1 MRVSIEVPSHKEA
14 SSSFSEDEAKKAEAV
29 QQELDR
35 ILASR
40 YFRSAGRSRQFLQ
53 YVVRQKLAGH
63 VEQLKERTIGTE
75 VFQRLPG
82 YATGEDPVVR
92 VQAGEVRRRLE
103 QYYQTESGNFP
114 VSIKLPVGS
123 YSPIF
128 QWSSGTATAV
138 PTPHL
143 SLESPSPLHPATRRS
158 MRWLTVAVCIAVVAG
173 VGAVILQRTMHKNTT
188 IEGFWNPVFATQQPV
203 LICLAKPVVYR
214 PSLELYRRYA
224 RSHPGTFQ
232 TEVERYDQPLPLD
245 PDEKLV
251 WGDITTNPEYGVA
264 VGDAYAALSLSG
276 LLGKIGKPKQVRF
289 GSNYS
294 FEDLRNSPAVVVGAF
309 NNRWTMK
316 LTENLH
322 FAFVEKNGQFTIQEH
337 VPGGRVWRQFA
348 VSAGEPSDFAIVGR
362 LLDSKTGQFT
372 VVVAGIDGT
381 GTRAAADFVS
391 NPESMEKGLHDA
403 PVGWQKRNLEVVL
416 QTAITDSTAGPPRV
430 VAAYYW

>member
-1 MRVSIEVPSHKEA
+1 MRA
-14 SSSFSEDEAKKAEAV
+14 SVEFSDSERASSFSFEDETKRAEAV
-29 QQELDR
+29 LKELDR

-53 YVVRQKLAGH
+53 YVVQHKLTGH

-75 VFQRLPG
+75 LFQRSPG

-103 QYYQTESGNFP
+103 QYYQSVSGDSP

-128 QWSSGTATAV
+128 HWSSGSESGDPTAHQLPAH
-138 PTPHL
+138 TP
-143 SLESPSPLHPATRRS
+143 PLQPVKRPAR
-158 MRWLTVAVCIAVVAG
+158 RWLIIAVCVAALAG
-173 VGAVILQRTMHKNTT
+173 VAAVILQRTMHKNTT

-203 LICLAKPVVYR
+203 MICLAKPVLYR
-214 PSLELYRRYA
+214 PSLELYQRYE
-224 RSHPGTFQ
+224 RSHPGTFE
-232 TEVERYDQPLPLD
+232 TEVERYDQPLPL
-245 PDEKLV
+245 PPNEKLA
-251 WGDITTNPEYGVA
+251 WSDITTNPEYGVA
-264 VGDAYAALSLSG
+264 VGDAYAALSLSE

-322 FAFVEKNGQFTIQEH
+322 FAFVEKNGQFTIQEQ
-337 VPGGRVWRQFA
+337 VPAGRVWRQFA

-391 NPESMEKGLHDA
+391 SPKIMEKGLHNA
-403 PVGWQKRNLEVVL
+403 PVGWQKRNLELVL

-430 VAAYYW
+430 VATYYW